1 MTRNNYLFA
10 ALCLLAGGLASCSS
24 NIDDE
29 LPANDTW
36 TLNVMATKS
45 DTPAT
50 RALSYDGSKITATW
64 KKDETVDVR
73 ANLESV
79 SQGKLYA
86 QSNGVTVNLRGTITG
101 TGFSATAPDES
112 RLSLWFP
119 DYRGSNA
126 YLDQNGTLE
135 NIATNFDYAYATVK
149 VTSVDASNHVLTTT
163 NATFVNA
170 QAIVKFTLYDNNGTP
185 EVTTD
190 DTPISVSELHVYNG
204 STEIADAT
212 LSSANNVVWMA
223 IPEVSDVTINLTAT
237 VGGNTY
243 NYTKTGVT
251 FAKGHFYPITVKMTL
266 VP

>member
-50 RALSYDGSKITATW
+50 RALSEDGTATW
-64 KKDETVDVR
+64 ASGEKVDVMYNSETR
-73 ANLESV
+73 GTLTPQAY
-79 SQGKLYA
+79 GDKLTTL
-86 QSNGVTVNLRGTITG
+86 SGTITG
-101 TGFSATAPDES
+101 TDYYVNVDES
-112 RLSLWFP
+112 STLTLWFP
-119 DYRGSNA
+119 KYAGATIS
-126 YLDQNGTLE
+126 YLGQYGTLAD
-135 NIATNFDYAYATVK
+135 IAARFDYAHANVS

-170 QAIVKFTLYDNNGTP
+170 QAIEKFTLYDNNGTP

-204 STEIADAT
+204 STEIADAS

-251 FAKGHFYPITVKMTL
+251 FAKGHFYPINVKMTL